1 VDRRDG
7 RDESMRPPRCAQ
19 GARVGDYVS
28 MSNSEF
34 RRWTRGGSN
43 HFWRNSVAI
52 FSNSLPHTA
61 LDFANGMMA
70 EDTNPKEAPIADEV
84 GRAEAWPGISR
95 EMVPAIP
102 R

>member
-1 VDRRDG
+1 
-7 RDESMRPPRCAQ
+7 MRPPRCAQ

-52 FSNSLPHTA
+52 NSNSLPHTA

-95 EMVPAIP
+95 EMVPATP